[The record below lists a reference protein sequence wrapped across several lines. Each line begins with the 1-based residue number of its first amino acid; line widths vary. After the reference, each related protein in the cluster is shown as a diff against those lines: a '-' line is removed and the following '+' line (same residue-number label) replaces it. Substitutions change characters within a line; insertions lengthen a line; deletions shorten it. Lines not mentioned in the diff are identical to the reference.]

1 MFAVK
6 VETKNYTENVP
17 GLYGSQNEA
26 DEACVK
32 VATDTVR
39 AFGARGVT
47 NTENG
52 WQVFDNTGTVA
63 LVYVSEIVADE
74 CGHDSCH
81 GRKVCLYTY

>member
-1 MFAVK
+1 MYAIQ

-17 GLYGSQNEA
+17 GVYGYRSEA

-52 WQVFDNTGTVA
+52 WQVFDHTGTVA
-63 LVYVSEIVADE
+63 IVKVVYV
-74 CGHDSCH
+74 
-81 GRKVCLYTY
+81 

>member
-17 GLYGSQNEA
+17 GLYGDRDEA
-26 DEACVK
+26 DAACVK

-47 NTENG
+47 NIDDG

-63 LVYVSEIVADE
+63 VVKVVSV
-74 CGHDSCH
+74 
-81 GRKVCLYTY
+81 